1 MTLARCISRTFE
13 GNGVPPP
20 ESASNNK
27 QCGAI
32 AGVVVALIALVPVVY
47 SGSIVDS
54 EIAADGAGWFRSGGF
69 GGGGGGGGGY
79 GYGGCGGWDSSTPA
93 RCHLATEVQYWD
105 CSGCSSSPAIG
116 APEGVAASTDGGD
129 GRLRT
134 IGAGGSAPDAEVS
147 RVVADW
153 LWDSADRPEPG
164 EHEGNSH

>member
-13 GNGVPPP
+13 GNGVPPS

-69 GGGGGGGGGY
+69 GGGGGGGY

-153 LWDSADRPEPG
+153 LWDSADSPEPG